1 MIQKVKSQ
9 EIKKALTN
17 FFIRIFKNKIIFLVG
32 FIVFVLFLYFII
44 YTFNTYNNYSVLW
57 NIPTKYKIEN
67 NGSAFSNINNIELSP
82 NEKGDAIGGIINPII
97 GLIGVLLTF
106 LAFYVQFQANN
117 KILNFDE
124 EKKLVLNKKI
134 IKSIIWELEQVYIFL
149 QYLNKEYDSFP
160 EHYNKDNA
168 VDTFNTYIAF
178 EMEIFNKIDFIY
190 VIDLFKDEEL
200 ENIYKIR
207 GNIEI
212 IKKNIPLKL
221 NEIING
227 VPKSEK
233 DAEIN
238 KIVELI
244 PTFKKNID
252 NTMGLIKP
260 IVLKY
265 NISPRSA
272 KSPVFE
278 YEPLM

>member
-1 MIQKVKSQ
+1 M
-9 EIKKALTN
+9 
-17 FFIRIFKNKIIFLVG
+17 RIFKDKIIVLVG

-67 NGSAFSNINNIELSP
+67 NGSAFSNINNVELSP

-149 QYLNKEYDSFP
+149 QYLNNEYDSFL
-160 EHYNKDNA
+160 EHYNKDNV
-168 VDTFNTYIAF
+168 VDTFNTYITF

-227 VPKSEK
+227 VPKNEK
-233 DAEIN
+233 ETEIN
-238 KIVELI
+238 KIVELF
-244 PTFKKNID
+244 PSFKKNIE

-265 NISPRSA
+265 KIRKNT
-272 KSPVFE
+272 
-278 YEPLM
+278 